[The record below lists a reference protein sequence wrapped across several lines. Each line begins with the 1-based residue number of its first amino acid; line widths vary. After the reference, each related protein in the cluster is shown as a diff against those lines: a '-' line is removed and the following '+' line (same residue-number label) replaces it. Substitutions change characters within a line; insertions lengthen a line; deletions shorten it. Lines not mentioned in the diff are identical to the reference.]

1 MKIAITGISGHIGNN
16 VARALNKNG
25 HTIKALVQNIQ
36 SKSIQDIDAQY
47 ISGDLFN
54 SAALDTLLE
63 DVSAVIHIAGKI
75 SMHSK
80 DRDEIYKVN
89 IEGVNSVIEACK
101 RNKIR
106 KIIHFSSIHAHTPLG
121 LNHAMNESTPY
132 IMEED
137 IAYDYSKSIGEQLML
152 NARSN
157 GIDVSIVNPTA
168 VIGPNDFAPSLSGK
182 MMMDVYTGKLS
193 SLVKGGFDWV
203 DVRDIANAIV
213 NIIERDIK
221 NEKFILSG
229 HWMEFKDLG
238 NLICSEKGSNYKGFI
253 SPIYLA
259 KIGLPFIS
267 IWAKFSGTDPLYNY
281 ESLKAIEEG
290 SKINDHGNAKRILNY
305 NPRPL
310 KETIYDSIEWF
321 KQNKF
326 I

>member
-1 MKIAITGISGHIGNN
+1 
-16 VARALNKNG
+16 
-25 HTIKALVQNIQ
+25 
-36 SKSIQDIDAQY
+36 
-47 ISGDLFN
+47 
-54 SAALDTLLE
+54 
-63 DVSAVIHIAGKI
+63 
-75 SMHSK
+75 
-80 DRDEIYKVN
+80 
-89 IEGVNSVIEACK
+89 
-101 RNKIR
+101 
-106 KIIHFSSIHAHTPLG
+106 
-121 LNHAMNESTPY
+121 
-132 IMEED
+132 
-137 IAYDYSKSIGEQLML
+137 ML

-182 MMMDVYTGKLS
+182 MMMDVYTGKLR

-213 NIIERDIK
+213 NIIEKDIQ

-238 NLICSEKGSNYKGFI
+238 NLICSEKGSDYRGFI

-290 SKINDHGNAKRILNY
+290 SKINDHGNAKRLLNY

-321 KQNKF
+321 KQNKY